1 MMFPPYNTFQIRSLL
16 FLIISDCNVVWK
28 NNTKKSRLQ
37 EEAIVLLTEE
47 ISFWCIECFCWKWER
62 LQRSRP
68 NIVI

>member
-1 MMFPPYNTFQIRSLL
+1 MKEQYEKIT
-16 FLIISDCNVVWK
+16 IS
-28 NNTKKSRLQ
+28 